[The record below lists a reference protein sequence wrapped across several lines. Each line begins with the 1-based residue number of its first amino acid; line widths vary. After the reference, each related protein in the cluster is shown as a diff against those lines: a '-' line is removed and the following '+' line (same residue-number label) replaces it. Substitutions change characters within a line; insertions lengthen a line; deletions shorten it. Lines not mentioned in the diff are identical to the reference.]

1 MTFVRFGI
9 LAAALLLATGS
20 HAAPP
25 PEAAK
30 LFKKCLKEADAGRH
44 AIARTCF
51 LKVWAI
57 YKSPTVLYNLGNTE
71 EALGNI
77 VEAYTIYRR
86 CAANEG
92 GTLPDDAR
100 ADVVQR
106 LDALVKRLGL
116 IAFPALPAGSVVL
129 IDGKTRNPAVVRGI
143 AVLPGDHDVR
153 VEAPGMQAWSELVTL
168 AAGQSRMLTVEL
180 VPVEAPP
187 PDVVTPP
194 TQPATAPVRR
204 PPPPPPPPRYVPP
217 YVPPPTS
224 SPGSG
229 LRATGLVLGSVGL
242 AALVVGSSFGGLA
255 MQKKK
260 AAEPHCSTVTP
271 DLCDHEGVALTT
283 KAYNYALASTIAIA
297 AGSAA
302 LGTGLV
308 LYIVGHVKRRE
319 SPYGARVVPLL
330 GPSVAG
336 LTLQGGF

>member
-9 LAAALLLATGS
+9 LAAALLVATGS

-71 EALGNI
+71 EALGNT

-92 GTLPDDAR
+92 GPLPDDAR

-106 LDALVKRLGL
+106 IDALVKRLGL
-116 IAFPALPAGSVVL
+116 IAFPGLPVGSVVL
-129 IDGKTRNPAVVRGI
+129 LDGHTRNPAVVGGI

-153 VEAPGMQAWSELVTL
+153 VEAPGMQAWSERVTL
-168 AAGQSRMLTVEL
+168 AAGQSRMLDIKL

-187 PDVVTPP
+187 PEVAPPP

-204 PPPPPPPPRYVPP
+204 PPPPPPYVPPP

-224 SPGSG
+224 SPGAG
-229 LRATGLVLGSVGL
+229 LRATGLVLGSVGF

-255 MQKKK
+255 MQKNN
-260 AAEPHCSTVTP
+260 AAKTHCSTVTP
-271 DLCDHEGVALTT
+271 DLCDHEGVSLTT
-283 KAYNYALASTIAIA
+283 TAYNYALISTISLA
-297 AGSAA
+297 AGGAVFA
-302 LGTGLV
+302 TGLV
-308 LYIVGHVKRRE
+308 LYIIGHVKRRE
-319 SPYGARVVPLL
+319 SRYGASVVPLL
-330 GPSVAG
+330 GPTWAG